1 MVIQGRERGVWSEVE
16 FESEKG
22 DGKVFSL
29 SVLTFVS
36 FFHFFLFFSPV
47 FVSQYPKLGGSLAAS

>member
-1 MVIQGRERGVWSEVE
+1 MIQGRGRGVWSEVE
-16 FESEKG
+16 SGKG

-36 FFHFFLFFSPV
+36 FFFFFLPV